1 MNGITII
8 LWAAIFIIGA
18 IAIVGVKLRFKEDKL
33 ETSEKSLLSK
43 DKNNS
48 LFSFSRKKESNPSKP
63 SQSSL
68 SYNIQEP
75 PAENYPVEEYPAEEV
90 ETNNYQNIEYES
102 QNQVLINYENEVKK
116 FHEPMT
122 QNQIDIM
129 TSNNDQNNEKH
140 ELKDL
145 FTIDELIKE
154 SKRKDSEREKES
166 QKIRTDDEDTSELKE
181 SIIKKQE
188 TEEVDETIIEEIL
201 ADEEIGE
208 LLKGEVEEQAESEP
222 TIQDIIDSAESKPET
237 IQDIIDSTEQKEEAA
252 EETVQDIIDE
262 PESKE
267 ETVQDVLEVESKEET
282 IPDIIEE
289 TESAEEETEE
299 TPEIAEPEVPE
310 PTTQKDIAEAINTAS
325 QEIEEEKEE
334 EMGFSESEGITDA
347 ILNSEEEE
355 IKQPTLKSPTKI
367 DESKKD
373 EISEPVDDSNLF
385 TPKQEENDLDYRKDL
400 AKITN
405 TIKGSRLFQDV
416 KEKIRP
422 TPEPEVDPIADLEET
437 YIRTVDDYDDEYAPI
452 INETHD
458 EFGEEFEPIYDED
471 IIREENTRRL
481 FNTAKKAP
489 EPEVAKPII
498 EPIKP
503 KPARDNIK
511 IKMGNADMVL
521 KKGDEIIFKHD
532 GETYSS
538 QVYAINGDDISVR
551 YRRKDIIIKPED
563 VKKIY

>member
-1 MNGITII
+1 MNGTTIL
-8 LWAAIFIIGA
+8 LWIAIFVIGA
-18 IAIVGVKLRFKEDKL
+18 VATVGVKRHYGNAEIGKN
-33 ETSEKSLLSK
+33 EKSSLSK
-43 DKNNS
+43 ENKKG
-48 LFSFSRKKESNPSKP
+48 LFSFGNKNDSNKSRL
-63 SQSSL
+63 SQPNL
-68 SYNIQEP
+68 NYTTQEAP
-75 PAENYPVEEYPAEEV
+75 KDNYPVEEIKTSTP
-90 ETNNYQNIEYES
+90 QNIEYES
-102 QNQVLINYENEVKK
+102 PNQVLIDYENEVKK

-129 TSNNDQNNEKH
+129 TSNNEQNEKH

-166 QKIRTDDEDTSELKE
+166 QKIETEAEDTTEIKE
-181 SIIKKQE
+181 SILKKQE
-188 TEEVDETIIEEIL
+188 NDEVEEKLIEEIL

-208 LLKGEVEEQAESEP
+208 LLNAEAEEESGES
-222 TIQDIIDSAESKPET
+222 IQDIIDSAESKVETAEETKEET
-237 IQDIIDSTEQKEEAA
+237 IQDIIDSTEAKEETK
-252 EETVQDIIDE
+252 EETIQDIIDNVE
-262 PESKE
+262 AEKES
-267 ETVQDVLEVESKEET
+267 VQDVLDVEET
-282 IPDIIEE
+282 
-289 TESAEEETEE
+289 
-299 TPEIAEPEVPE
+299 PEVPE
-310 PTTQKDIAEAINTAS
+310 PATQKDIAEAITNAS

-334 EMGFSESEGITDA
+334 EIGFSENEGITDA
-347 ILNSEEEE
+347 VLNSEEE

-367 DESKKD
+367 DEIK
-373 EISEPVDDSNLF
+373 EPIDDTNLH

-405 TIKGSRLFQDV
+405 TIRGSRLFQDV

-422 TPEPEVDPIADLEET
+422 SEPETDPIADLEEN
-437 YIRTVDDYDDEYAPI
+437 YIRTVNDYEDAYVDEYEPI

-458 EFGEEFEPIYDED
+458 EFGEEYEPFYDED
-471 IIREENTRRL
+471 AIREENTRRL
-481 FNTAKKAP
+481 MKTVERVP
-489 EPEVAKPII
+489 EPEVAKPVI
-498 EPIKP
+498 ETIKP
-503 KPARDNIK
+503 KPARENIK

>member
-1 MNGITII
+1 MNVITIVI
-8 LWAAIFIIGA
+8 WIAIVIIGA
-18 IAIVGVKLRFKEDKL
+18 VAIVSVKRHFNGDKL
-33 ETSEKSLLSK
+33 ESNEKPKLSK
-43 DKNNS
+43 ESKSN
-48 LFSFSRKKESNPSKP
+48 LFSFNQKSDSNTKEISQPS
-63 SQSSL
+63 L
-68 SYNIQEP
+68 NYDIQEP
-75 PAENYPVEEYPAEEV
+75 PAEVNPVEEV
-90 ETNNYQNIEYES
+90 ETNNHQSIEYES

-116 FHEPMT
+116 FQEPMT

-129 TSNNDQNNEKH
+129 TSNNEQNEKH

-166 QKIRTDDEDTSELKE
+166 QKIQTEAEDTTEIKE
-181 SIIKKQE
+181 SIRQKQE
-188 TEEVDETIIEEIL
+188 KEALEEKLIDEII

-208 LLKGEVEEQAESEP
+208 LLNAEDTKE
-222 TIQDIIDSAESKPET
+222 TKPVET
-237 IQDIIDSTEQKEEAA
+237 IQDIIDSTETETKEE
-252 EETVQDIIDE
+252 TIQDIIDTADAENESIQDVPDVEETASE
-262 PESKE
+262 PE
-267 ETVQDVLEVESKEET
+267 
-282 IPDIIEE
+282 I
-289 TESAEEETEE
+289 
-299 TPEIAEPEVPE
+299 PE
-310 PTTQKDIAEAINTAS
+310 PATQKDIAEAISTAS

-334 EMGFSESEGITDA
+334 KIGFSGSEGITDA

-367 DESKKD
+367 NETKQEEFGSP
-373 EISEPVDDSNLF
+373 IDDSNLY
-385 TPKQEENDLDYRKDL
+385 TSQEEENDLDYRKDL

-422 TPEPEVDPIADLEET
+422 TQESQPAIDPIADLEEN
-437 YIRTVDDYDDEYAPI
+437 YIRTVNDYEEEDEYAPI

-458 EFGEEFEPIYDED
+458 EFGEEFEPFYDED
-471 IIREENTRRL
+471 TIREENTRKL
-481 FNTAKKAP
+481 MGTVQKAP
-489 EPEVAKPII
+489 QPEVAKPDI
-498 EPIKP
+498 ETIKP
-503 KPARDNIK
+503 KPSRENIK

-551 YRRKDIIIKPED
+551 YRRKNITIKPED